1 MSRSPLPSSPHI
13 DELLCFAVYSTG
25 FAFNRVYRGLLQ
37 DLGLTYPQYLVLIAL
52 WAGDSVTVGHLGEQL
67 ALETSTLTPLLKRL
81 EAMGLLTRRRSDND
95 ERRVIVALTKKG
107 QALKEKAADVT
118 RCIVESAGL
127 PLSEFT
133 RLTNDLRTLRIN
145 LEQAAK

>member
-1 MSRSPLPSSPHI
+1 MLRLTTPLSPNI
-13 DELLCFAVYSTG
+13 DDLLCFAVHATG

-52 WAGDSVTVGHLGEQL
+52 WAGDSVPVGHLGEQL

-81 EAMGLLTRRRSDND
+81 ETMGLLTRRRSDTD
-95 ERRVIVALTKKG
+95 ERRVIVTLTKKG
-107 QALKEKAADVT
+107 QDLKAKAADVT

-127 PLSEFT
+127 PLSDFT
-133 RLTNDLRTLRIN
+133 RLTHDLRVLRIN

>member
-1 MSRSPLPSSPHI
+1 MSRKPLPSSPNI
-13 DELLCFAVYSTG
+13 DDLLCFAVHSTG
-25 FAFNRVYRGLLQ
+25 FAFNRVYRRLLQ

-52 WAGDSVTVGHLGEQL
+52 WAKNGVTVGYLGEQL

-81 EAMGLLTRRRSDND
+81 ETMSLLTRRRSDAD
-95 ERRVIVALTKKG
+95 ERRVIVSLTTKG
-107 QALKEKAADVT
+107 QDLKAKAADVT

-127 PLSEFT
+127 PRSDFT
-133 RLTNDLRTLRIN
+133 RLTDDLRNLRIN

>member
-1 MSRSPLPSSPHI
+1 MSRTPLPSSPHI
-13 DELLCFAVYSTG
+13 DDLLCFAVHSTG
-25 FAFNRVYRGLLQ
+25 FAFNRVYRRLLQ

-52 WAGDSVTVGHLGEQL
+52 WAKNGVTVGYLGEQL

-81 EAMGLLTRRRSDND
+81 ETMSLLTRRRSDTD
-95 ERRVIVALTKKG
+95 ERRVIVTLTTKG
-107 QALKEKAADVT
+107 QDLKAKAADVT

-127 PLSEFT
+127 PRSDFT
-133 RLTNDLRTLRIN
+133 RLTDDLRNLRIN